1 MQGYIFKNSYAG
13 VLNVLWEKMKVKYR
27 RFNLTFNH
35 KFIFFSILRIKPKK
49 KLRSDQTYL
58 SQNLRGGYHE
68 NNYLC
73 SRIRD
78 PYVYKCIYLG

>member
-35 KFIFFSILRIKPKK
+35 KFIFFSILRIKPFKK
-49 KLRSDQTYL
+49 IALRPNIPL
-58 SQNLRGGYHE
+58 
-68 NNYLC
+68 
-73 SRIRD
+73 
-78 PYVYKCIYLG
+78 